1 MAEEQTQAVETTP
14 AAAEPAAPAE
24 KTYTQKEIDAMI
36 GGVKKDAQ
44 AKLLKDLGV
53 ENVDNVKEALK
64 QLKEI
69 QDANKSEADKLREQL
84 AAAETT
90 KAEAAQIRLELEA
103 IKKGVPADKAEKVV
117 KLAAAYDGN
126 IDAVLAEFPEIIKAP
141 APAAQAF
148 GAQTNPQVANEA
160 EKLRNEI
167 RAGLGLK

>member
-1 MAEEQTQAVETTP
+1 MAEEQTQAVETTQTV
-14 AAAEPAAPAE
+14 EPAAPAE
-24 KTYTQKEIDAMI
+24 KTYTQKEIDAMVGNI
-36 GGVKKDAQ
+36 KKDAQ

-64 QLKEI
+64 QLKER
-69 QDANKSEADKLREQL
+69 QDAEKSEVDKLREQL

-126 IDAVLAEFPEIIKAP
+126 IDAVLAEFPEIVKGP